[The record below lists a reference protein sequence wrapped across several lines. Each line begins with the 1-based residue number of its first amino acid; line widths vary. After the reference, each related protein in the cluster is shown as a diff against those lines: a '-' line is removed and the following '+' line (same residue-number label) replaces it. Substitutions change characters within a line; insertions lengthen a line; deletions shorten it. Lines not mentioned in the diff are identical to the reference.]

1 MEWYLIGYKKP
12 KDPLLKKIKQKTRE
26 TRGMVNENVFTIDLG
41 QTITTPMV
49 YGVRHGYLSA
59 NFLLLSFY

>member
-49 YGVRHGYLSA
+49 
-59 NFLLLSFY
+59 